1 MKKEKKARDASRTM
15 VLGAVMT
22 ALVVVLQL
30 LGTTPLFGVFSTA
43 VALVPIVIGAAL
55 CGVGVG
61 AWLGAVFAVVVL
73 ASGGANLFFMFSVHG
88 TIITVLAKGICCGLA
103 AGLVYKLLA
112 RVQKYVAV
120 VAAAVVC
127 PVVNTG
133 VFLLGCA
140 VFFLNDASGIAETV
154 GMSDSS
160 GMAVFFALAMANFL
174 FELGMNVVLSPV
186 IVRLLDIAEKMK
198 STNKR

>member
-1 MKKEKKARDASRTM
+1 M

-30 LGTTPLFGVFSTA
+30 LGNTPIFGVFSTA

-55 CGVGVG
+55 CGVGIG
-61 AWLGAVFAVVVL
+61 AWLGMVFAIVVL
-73 ASGGANLFFMFSVHG
+73 ISGGANLFFMFSIPG

-103 AGLVYKLLA
+103 AGLAYKLLA
-112 RVQKYVAV
+112 KVQRYVAV
-120 VAAAVVC
+120 LAAAIVC
-127 PVVNTG
+127 PIVNTG

-140 VFFLNDASGIAETV
+140 VFFLNDASGIATTV

-186 IVRLLDIAEKMK
+186 IVRIIDIAEKMRTTRK
-198 STNKR
+198 